1 MSVSLRRD
9 VVILA
14 CAISAGIHAAL
25 APSHF
30 SEGAGAG
37 LGFAAAT
44 VVLALM
50 TVVLTRYPLAEL
62 PLALA
67 VLTLGGLIGSY
78 AFAVATGLPLL
89 HQEPEPVVGL
99 ALVTKAI
106 EAAGLGAAT
115 TLLWR
120 RPADAIAHPQTK
132 GT

>member
-1 MSVSLRRD
+1 MSESLRRD

-30 SEGAGAG
+30 SKGAAAA

-44 VVLALM
+44 VALALL
-50 TVVLTRYPLAEL
+50 TIALTRYPLAEL

-67 VLTLGGLIGSY
+67 ALTLAGLIASY

-89 HQEPEPVVGL
+89 HPQAEPIDGL